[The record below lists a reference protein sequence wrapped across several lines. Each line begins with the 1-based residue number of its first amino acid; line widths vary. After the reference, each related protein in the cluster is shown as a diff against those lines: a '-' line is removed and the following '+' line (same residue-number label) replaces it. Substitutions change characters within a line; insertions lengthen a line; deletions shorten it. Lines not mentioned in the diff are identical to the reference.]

1 VILRITTCQS
11 NIEVAKLILL
21 NDKLD
26 VEVFMLFQSPNKN
39 RWSNF
44 YQDSWLFQKVQ
55 GEA

>member
-26 VEVFMLFQSPNKN
+26 VEVFMLFPNKN